1 MFRRFARYSLAAIVV
16 FASTHLYYPSAHA
29 VFITLMGQ
37 PETAE
42 WVARQVDDRDIGR
55 DARFQLKMRLFD
67 RQQRVRERELTI
79 LTLRGQAA
87 GRLGGTNRASAKPAD
102 RVLIRFTYP
111 NDIKG
116 TAFLM
121 LEHPDGP
128 DERFL
133 YLPALGRV
141 RRIAGAEAQ
150 NAFVGSDF
158 TYEDISGRRV
168 DDYTYAMVEQNGTWT
183 APDSRRFP
191 AYRIE
196 SRSRDAAARFPRVV
210 STVRKDN
217 FVVVQADIYN
227 RSDEHQK
234 TYVVRR
240 LENVQ
245 GIWTSTDIVMTNLTE
260 RTRTELT
267 MTTTEYNVG
276 LKESDVSR
284 AELERR

>member
-1 MFRRFARYSLAAIVV
+1 MFRAFARFNVAVIVTAAM
-16 FASTHLYYPSAHA
+16 HMYYPSAHA
-29 VFITLMGQ
+29 VSITLSGQ
-37 PETAE
+37 TETAE

-79 LTLRGQAA
+79 LTLRGQAGGRQA
-87 GRLGGTNRASAKPAD
+87 GASRASARVAD

-116 TAFLM
+116 TAFLL
-121 LEHPDGP
+121 LEHPGAE

-141 RRIAGAEAQ
+141 RRIAGAETQ
-150 NAFVGSDF
+150 DSFVGSDF

-168 DDYTYAMVEQNGTWT
+168 DDYTYAMIEQNGTWT

-196 SRSRDAAARFPRVV
+196 SRARAAAARFPRVI

-217 FVVVQADIYN
+217 FVVVHADIYN
-227 RSDEHQK
+227 RRDEHQK
-234 TYVVRR
+234 TYQVRR

-245 GIWTSTDIVMTNLTE
+245 GIWTATDIVMTNLIE